1 MPYKIIDLGA
11 LNGSFSHGMAI
22 NNRDQVVG
30 WTGNPA
36 APNSA
41 NNPAPFIWAQGVM
54 LNLALPAG
62 PMSGQA
68 LDLNDFQQAVGWVY
82 NSVANLAAIWTNG
95 IFTKV
100 AIPGDGQTVYGV
112 NDCGM
117 AVGEGG
123 PPTTGNIHGY
133 SDQNGTIKLPPI
145 PPTPPHVL
153 PDDRYTRAYGIN
165 NHGQVAGG
173 SDTGQPIFNPKPYA
187 PPVPG
192 IHAVVWDNGLVT
204 DLGTLNPGEG
214 SEAYGINDNSQ
225 IVGVSGK
232 NAVLWHGGAKTNLGP
247 GIAFNVNNAGVV
259 IGDTFLWHG
268 GTRTLL
274 ASLLPAGS
282 GWSNLEGR
290 DINDQGRITG
300 TGTYGG
306 QQRAFLM
313 WQ

>member
-1 MPYKIIDLGA
+1 MAYNIIDLGA
-11 LNGSFSHGMAI
+11 LHGSFSHGMAI

-30 WTGNPA
+30 WTGNPVN
-36 APNSA
+36 PNSPGT
-41 NNPAPFIWAQGVM
+41 PAPFIWAQGVM

-62 PMSGQA
+62 PQSGQA
-68 LDLNDFQQAVGWVY
+68 LDLNDFQQAVGWIY
-82 NSVANLAAIWTNG
+82 NTVANNAAIWTNG
-95 IFTKV
+95 NF
-100 AIPGDGQTVYGV
+100 AHLPFPGDGQAAYGV

-123 PPTTGNIHGY
+123 PPGEGNIHGY
-133 SDQNGTIKLPPI
+133 SNQNGTIKLPPI
-145 PPTPPHVL
+145 PPTPPGVL
-153 PDDRYTRAYGIN
+153 PSDRYTRAYGIN

-173 SDTGQPIFNPKPYA
+173 SDTGQPISNHQLYA

-192 IHAVVWDNGLVT
+192 IHAVMWDNGLVT

-214 SEAYGINDNSQ
+214 SEAYGINDRAQ
-225 IVGVSGK
+225 IVGRSG
-232 NAVLWHGGAKTNLGP
+232 NHAVLWHGGARTNLGP
-247 GIAFNVNNAGVV
+247 GIPYNINNAGVV

-268 GTRTLL
+268 GVRTPL

-300 TGTYGG
+300 TGTHSG
-306 QQRAFLM
+306 QPRAFLM